1 MSFIKGLLG
10 MLKGVKLGGIILGV
24 VGGFVFGFIA
34 GTGIVAILDYRDEK
48 IARLYKL
55 RHDTDE
61 NYIYSE

>member
-1 MSFIKGLLG
+1 MSFIKGL
-10 MLKGVKLGGIILGV
+10 MSVLKGIKLGGIILGV

-34 GTGIVAILDYRDEK
+34 GAGIVAILDYRDEM

>member
-1 MSFIKGLLG
+1 MSFIKGVLAVFKSL
-10 MLKGVKLGGIILGV
+10 KLGVVILGV

-34 GTGIVAILDYRDEK
+34 GAGLVAILDYRDEK

>member
-1 MSFIKGLLG
+1 MGVIKKIAGVLSGLRIG
-10 MLKGVKLGGIILGV
+10 SVILGV

-34 GTGIVAILDYRDEK
+34 GAGIVAILDYRDEK

-55 RHDTDE
+55 RHDTGE

>member
-10 MLKGVKLGGIILGV
+10 VLKGLKLGGIILGV

-34 GTGIVAILDYRDEK
+34 GAGIVAILDYRDEK

-55 RHDTDE
+55 RRDTDE

>member
-1 MSFIKGLLG
+1 MSFIKGL
-10 MLKGVKLGGIILGV
+10 MSVLKGFKLGGVILGV

-34 GTGIVAILDYRDEK
+34 GAGIVAILDYRDEK

-55 RHDTDE
+55 RRDTDE